1 MILPSI
7 EALLA
12 HAYLNHVAKAHS
24 NSSSSEY
31 FNDFYCLA
39 EFQHWVVAQYFT
51 VVFTV
56 GIGSSKSDTRSNR
69 VPICAATFTKI
80 SIFITYP
87 K

>member
-12 HAYLNHVAKAHS
+12 HAYLNHATKADS

-31 FNDFYCLA
+31 FIDFYCL
-39 EFQHWVVAQYFT
+39 EGFPQWVVAQYFT

-56 GIGSSKSDTRSNR
+56 DTGSPNSDARSTC
-69 VPICAATFTKI
+69 VPICASTFTKI

-87 K
+87 E

>member
-1 MILPSI
+1 LILPSI

-12 HAYLNHVAKAHS
+12 YAYFNHAAKADS

-31 FNDFYCLA
+31 FNDFYCLE
-39 EFQHWVVAQYFT
+39 EFPHWVVAQYFT

-56 GIGSSKSDTRSNR
+56 DTGSPDSDAKSNH
-69 VPICAATFTKI
+69 VPICTSIFTKM
-80 SIFITYP
+80 SIFITYH